1 MFEINEEYFRMKEEL
16 EIILEEN
23 GFINL
28 DEKIKE
34 EILYEFSLE
43 KEDYEIREEKEL
55 KPTDLKYTIM
65 LKQAIIKTFEKYK
78 DVIIDDVEDTD
89 IEDDYS
95 EESDAQIRGND
106 RLKAKKEE
114 YIVLDDDSELEEI
127 HRKGIDDSKIVR
139 STERYLI
146 KDSLLDCFTLL
157 LYDLSALSDN
167 ETINNYL
174 MQNQPNPTKENVND
188 KYYLLVATLLF
199 TLENF
204 FNHKRLDSFMEKD
217 YSKRIYDG
225 LRLDDI
231 LYLDTNDIPL
241 SLDEPSSLDYY
252 ERIAA
257 TANDK
262 LVDTQTHAFKPNVI
276 CQAIRNAFAHHEWN
290 LGQDGRI
297 QLYKKDKSGP
307 KTFNIAIDSNNLDI
321 LVTAIL
327 EEELKDKFKVFYKY
341 YEKIFSYTGWL
352 INPHENKEIINE
364 FISDCISSEIIT
376 EEEIK
381 GKTDDEVYRIL
392 SDKIVKLISIRTLSE
407 YIEITN
413 NSEYQTFDSSFVR
426 ITAPNP
432 YNRALPSQMTKKY
445 KIEALINTITN
456 TYFVHMGIKKSQK
469 EATDFSALNLSKE
482 YIRIYNAEE
491 IADRDRKIKKH
502 EDLIKQYEAT
512 IEKYKND
519 KQKVAKYTSLIE
531 RQKELIEENKA
542 TCEKNLNN
550 PSSEVIFNHIRNS
563 CAHGRL
569 NIYFDDPRNP
579 DISNAKIYFED
590 KDETG
595 KLSFKATIHLTDLL
609 NIMLSPYIDKNLIE
623 SSNIAL

>member
-262 LVDTQTHAFKPNVI
+262 LVDTQTQAFKPNVI

-352 INPHENKEIINE
+352 INPYENKEIINE

-376 EEEIK
+376 EDEIK

-456 TYFVHMGIKKSQK
+456 TYFVHMGITKSQK
-469 EATDFSALNLSKE
+469 EATDFSALNLSEE

-491 IADRDRKIKKH
+491 IAERDRKIKKH

-519 KQKVAKYTSLIE
+519 KQKVNRYTSLIE

-569 NIYFDDPRNP
+569 SIYFDDPVNP

-609 NIMLSPYIDKNLIE
+609 NIMLSPYMDKNLIE